1 MFQTEVQHDL
11 NYIFADLS
19 RVLCGEWTVRRQG
32 QKHRG
37 QLGAT
42 AIFHARDGG
51 VLDQGDGS
59 EGGEKWL
66 HSGYILKIEPTG
78 FSDGLD
84 MRPTGR
90 RGVKDSCSIAKIFTD
105 PTYWVHPSGRI
116 ILAPH

>member
-1 MFQTEVQHDL
+1 MFQTEVPHDL

-32 QKHRG
+32 QQHRG

-66 HSGYILKIEPTG
+66 HSGYILKIELG
-78 FSDGLD
+78 FKWKVRSLVLNASSL
-84 MRPTGR
+84 RCL
-90 RGVKDSCSIAKIFTD
+90 S
-105 PTYWVHPSGRI
+105 
-116 ILAPH
+116 